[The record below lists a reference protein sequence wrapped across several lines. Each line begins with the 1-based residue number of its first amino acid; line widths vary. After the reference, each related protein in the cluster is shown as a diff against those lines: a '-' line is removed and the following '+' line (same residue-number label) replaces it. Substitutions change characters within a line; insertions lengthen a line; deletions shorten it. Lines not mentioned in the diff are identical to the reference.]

1 MREVARPLPANA
13 VPGDLRRLLKGEA
26 PAAPEPP
33 VVSGQLAEPAVSA
46 AVSHELQIG
55 MSRPSPAIELGVSRD
70 PGLGVIVLVAR
81 PRPRPVQ
88 PPADVSAEAQSAAAK
103 PRAAEKPATRQPPD
117 IIGRAEAS
125 RPAAATAAV
134 LR

>member
-13 VPGDLRRLLKGEA
+13 VPGDLRRLRKGEA

-55 MSRPSPAIELGVSRD
+55 LSRLSPAIELGVSRD

-81 PRPRPVQ
+81 PRPVRC
-88 PPADVSAEAQSAAAK
+88 
-103 PRAAEKPATRQPPD
+103 PRM
-117 IIGRAEAS
+117 
-125 RPAAATAAV
+125 
-134 LR
+134 L